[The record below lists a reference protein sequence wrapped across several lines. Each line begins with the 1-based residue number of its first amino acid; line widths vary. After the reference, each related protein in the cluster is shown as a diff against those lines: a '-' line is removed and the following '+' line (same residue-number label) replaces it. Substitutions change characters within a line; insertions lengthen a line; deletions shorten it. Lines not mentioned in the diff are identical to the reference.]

1 MSRNFLILK
10 REIILNL
17 KRSRED
23 DVNNTVLKV
32 LAEIEEKARKDF
44 LPSIGPIKGKI
55 IEDVIKDN
63 KPKKVL
69 EVGTLH
75 GYSAILIANTM
86 LGYLYGKQNIDID
99 SKSNEPILI
108 SVEKDEKLA
117 TIARNNIENSGLSKL
132 IQVINGDAIEEIPKL
147 KSKFSMIFLDAI
159 KSEYLKYLQLIEEG
173 SLLTKRAVVIADN
186 VILYENEMKDYLDYV
201 RNSGK
206 YISSTTKT
214 TLEFTKN
221 VSDALE
227 VSVNVIL

>member
-1 MSRNFLILK
+1 MK
-10 REIILNL
+10 RG
-17 KRSRED
+17 KED
-23 DVNNTVLKV
+23 DVNKTVLKV
-32 LAEIEEKARKDF
+32 LAEIEQKARNDF

-55 IEDVIKDN
+55 VVDVIKN
-63 KPKKVL
+63 HKPKKVL
-69 EVGTLH
+69 EIGTLH

-86 LGYLYGKQNIDID
+86 LGYIYGKEKFDID
-99 SKSNEPILI
+99 FKSSEPILI

-117 TIARNNIENSGLSKL
+117 TIARNNIESSGLSKL

-147 KSKFSMIFLDAI
+147 KSKFSMIFLDAT

-173 SLLTKRAVVIADN
+173 GLLNKKAVVIEDN
-186 VILYENEMKDYLDYV
+186 VIMYENEMKDYLDYV

-206 YISSTTKT
+206 YISRTTKT